1 MRASRLVSMLL
12 MLQTRGRLT
21 AEQLAEEL
29 EVSVRTI
36 YRDLEALSAA
46 GVPVY
51 AEAGHNGG
59 IQLIDGYR
67 TRLTGLT
74 SKEAEALFAAGVPGP
89 VGDLGLGTVLGAAR
103 LKVLAALP
111 ADLAERAALAQQRFH
126 IDAPGWFRSGR
137 NEPHLTDIATAVWE
151 DRRVAIAYRHP
162 GEREAVP
169 RTLDPLGLVCKAGT
183 WYLVARRDGELR
195 TYRVSR
201 VQELVL
207 LDEQFDRPEGFELA
221 RFWNESVA
229 EYESNIPT
237 IEVVVAAS
245 PAALDRLG
253 DPMRDGGGTLVDHA
267 AMADGRTRCRVTF
280 DTFEDAYDDLVRLG
294 AEVEVLEP
302 EELRTRL
309 AATAGAMLGLY
320 AT

>member
-36 YRDLEALSAA
+36 YRDLEALSSA

-51 AEAGHNGG
+51 AESGHNGG

-74 SKEAEALFAAGVPGP
+74 AKEAEALFAAGVPGP

-151 DRRVAIAYRHP
+151 DRRIAVSYRHP

-183 WYLVARRDGELR
+183 WYLVARREGELR

-201 VQELVL
+201 VQELVAL
-207 LDEQFDRPEGFELA
+207 AEQFDRPEGFELA

-229 EYESNIPT
+229 EYESSVPT

-245 PAALDRLG
+245 ALALDQLG
-253 DPMRDGGGTLVDHA
+253 DPMRDGGGALLDQT
-267 AMADGRTRCRVTF
+267 AMSDGRARCRVTF
-280 DTFEDAYDDLVRLG
+280 DSLEEAYLDLVRLG

-302 EELRTRL
+302 EDLRARL
-309 AATAGAMLGLY
+309 VATARAMLALY
-320 AT
+320 KT

>member
-1 MRASRLVSMLL
+1 MLL

-309 AATAGAMLGLY
+309 AATAGAMLRLY

>member
-36 YRDLEALSAA
+36 YRDLDALSGA

-51 AEAGHNGG
+51 AESGHNGG

-126 IDAPGWFRSGR
+126 VDAPGWFRSSR

-151 DRRVAIAYRHP
+151 DRRIAISYRHP
-162 GEREAVP
+162 GEPEPAA

-201 VQELVL
+201 VQDVSL
-207 LDEQFDRPEGFELA
+207 LDEQFSRPEGFALGD
-221 RFWNESVA
+221 FWNDSVA
-229 EYESNIPT
+229 AYESNIPS
-237 IEVVVAAS
+237 IEVVVAAAA
-245 PAALDRLG
+245 AALEVIS
-253 DPMRDGGGTLVDHA
+253 DPMRDGDGTLVSEE
-267 AMADGRTRCRVTF
+267 AMSDGRTRCRVRF
-280 DTFEDAYDDLVRLG
+280 DTFDEAYADLLRLG
-294 AEVEVLEP
+294 ADIEVLEP
-302 EELRTRL
+302 PELRARL
-309 AATAGAMLGLY
+309 VATAGEMLERY
-320 AT
+320 AP

>member
-36 YRDLEALSAA
+36 YRDLEALSSA

-51 AEAGHNGG
+51 AESGHNGG

-74 SKEAEALFAAGVPGP
+74 AKEAEALFAAGVPGP
-89 VGDLGLGTVLGAAR
+89 VGDLGLGTVLGAAQ

-111 ADLAERAALAQQRFH
+111 ADLAERAAIAQQRFH
-126 IDAPGWFRSGR
+126 VDAPGWFRSGR
-137 NEPHLTDIATAVWE
+137 NEPHLTEIATAVWE
-151 DRRVAIAYRHP
+151 DRRIAISYRHP
-162 GEREAVP
+162 GERDPVP

-201 VQELVL
+201 VQDLSVL
-207 LDEQFDRPEGFELA
+207 EERFDRPEGFELA

-237 IEVVVAAS
+237 IEVVVAVSAV
-245 PAALDRLG
+245 AQDQLG
-253 DPMRDGGGTLVDHA
+253 DPMRVGGGTLLDQA
-267 AMADGRTRCRVTF
+267 AMDDGRTRCRVSF
-280 DTFEDAYDDLVRLG
+280 DTFEDAYEDLVRLG

-302 EELRTRL
+302 EDLRARL
-309 AATAGAMLGLY
+309 AATAGAMLALY

>member
-309 AATAGAMLGLY
+309 AATAGAMLRLY